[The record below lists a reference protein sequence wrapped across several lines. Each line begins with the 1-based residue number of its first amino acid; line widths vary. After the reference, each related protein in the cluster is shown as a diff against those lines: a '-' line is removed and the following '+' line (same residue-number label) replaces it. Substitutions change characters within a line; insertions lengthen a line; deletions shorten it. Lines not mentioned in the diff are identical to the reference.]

1 MQEKT
6 KFVIELNPDN
16 LEEITDIFKSL
27 NIEFDT
33 ADNMISIPRDM
44 IGEIIFTVE
53 TTWKKP

>member
-1 MQEKT
+1 MQEKA

-33 ADNMISIPRDM
+33 ADNMISIPPDM

-53 TTWKKP
+53 TT